1 MSELQ
6 QWIAELS
13 AADAPTRKQAA
24 VQLYRRG
31 CALGD
36 SVVDGWRHDPE
47 FAVLLTSQPTVGV
60 AVRRETF
67 QRIRT
72 AWGNPPLAQ
81 VPPDQDAEEFE
92 LHTEAAQLDILTT
105 RTGQG
110 AIARFLEKFGE
121 GIQQVEYPVT
131 DVELATRLLVNWGI
145 RAVYPEPR
153 AGANQTLVNFF
164 LATTPAGEKVLIELV
179 EPPRKMSG

>member
-13 AADAPTRKQAA
+13 AADASTREQAA
-24 VQLYRRG
+24 GKLYRCGR
-31 CALGD
+31 ALGD
-36 SVVDGWRHDPE
+36 SVVEGWRKDPE
-47 FAVLLTSQPTVGV
+47 LAALLTRPPTVGV
-60 AVRRETF
+60 AVQRETF
-67 QRIRT
+67 QRIRA
-72 AWGNPPLAQ
+72 AWGHPPLAQ
-81 VPPDQDAEEFE
+81 VPPEQDAEEFE

-131 DVELATRLLVNWGI
+131 DVDRATRLLDHLGV

-153 AGANQTLVNFF
+153 AGANQTRVNFF
-164 LATTPAGEKVLIELV
+164 LTTTPAGQKVLIELV
-179 EPPRKMSG
+179 ELPRETSG